1 MPERMPQ
8 YDPSERAGAG
18 QERCLD
24 SACLLRA
31 ESTITFDCHAGH
43 RRRVIIVRVMEPK
56 GEARVAAELPVRAWG
71 MDADG
76 KPFFQNATAS
86 NLSSE
91 GALLTRIQHPLTMGE
106 IIGVQYGDKKARFE
120 IRWVKAVALPK
131 GFDVGIQVVPGQVI
145 PWQDITTR
153 AEGAPELTR
162 RSDKRRFNRHRVQFP
177 IVISFADSHRAH
189 MQCSATD
196 IGGRGCYVETLVPL
210 SVDTAVIITF
220 WIDSEKII
228 TKGRVRTSDPAVGM
242 GIEFTAL
249 EEQIQQRLQQY
260 LDKIDKGFA
269 KAATQ
274 SE

>member
-1 MPERMPQ
+1 
-8 YDPSERAGAG
+8 
-18 QERCLD
+18 
-24 SACLLRA
+24 
-31 ESTITFDCHAGH
+31 
-43 RRRVIIVRVMEPK
+43 MEPK
-56 GEARVAAELPVRAWG
+56 GETRVAAELPVRVWG

-91 GALLTRIQHPLTMGE
+91 GALLSRIQHPLKMGE

-120 IRWVKAVALPK
+120 IKWVKAVALPQ
-131 GFDVGIQVVPGQVI
+131 GFDAGVRIIPHQSAPWEEVTRKGQ
-145 PWQDITTR
+145 DD
-153 AEGAPELTR
+153 PELTR
-162 RSDKRRFNRHRVQFP
+162 RSDKRRFMRHRVQFP
-177 IVISFADSHRAH
+177 IVISFADSRRAH

-210 SVDTAVIITF
+210 SVDTEVVVSF
-220 WIDSEKII
+220 WVDSDKIA

-249 EEQIQQRLQQY
+249 EEEIQARLQEY
-260 LDKIDKGFA
+260 LDKMDKGFA

-274 SE
+274 GV